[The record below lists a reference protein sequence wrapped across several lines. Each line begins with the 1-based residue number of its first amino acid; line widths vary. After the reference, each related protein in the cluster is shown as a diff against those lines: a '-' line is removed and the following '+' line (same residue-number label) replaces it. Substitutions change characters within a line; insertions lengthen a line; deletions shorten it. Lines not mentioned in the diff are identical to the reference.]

1 MKIISFDIG
10 LRNLAVCVLEGTS
23 RTDMRITAWDVI
35 DVVAEKNGHTR
46 TACFK
51 CAKPAMWVQAGA
63 GTQACSR
70 HRPKSLTMTKA
81 ALTKKTIPELQEMG
95 KTYGFTGKTKK
106 DLVGRIWTEMSK
118 SGWAKFKGNARAPGG
133 GVLDLVNDIVACLDK
148 RADLGWWKDADLAIF
163 ENQLDRRM
171 FAVQAM
177 MHMYFAC
184 RGFRTKGVSAIHK
197 LDNIT
202 TATDAT
208 GTYRG
213 RKKTGIV
220 HCGMLCPAA
229 NLAFFKSHKKQDD
242 LADSFLASVWVLE
255 HPEAFMRD

>member
-1 MKIISFDIG
+1 
-10 LRNLAVCVLEGTS
+10 
-23 RTDMRITAWDVI
+23 MRIVAWDVI

-106 DLVGRIWTEMSK
+106 DLVGRIWTEMTK
-118 SGWAKFKGNARAPGG
+118 SGWSKFKGNARAPGG

-184 RGFRTKGVSAIHK
+184 RGFRTKGVSAVHK

-220 HCGMLCPAA
+220 HCGILCPAA
-229 NLAFFKSHKKQDD
+229 NLAFFKTHKKLDD
-242 LADSFLASVWVLE
+242 LSDSFLQGLYFLE
-255 HPEAFMRD
+255 HPPTF

>member
-1 MKIISFDIG
+1 MKLISFDIG

-51 CAKPAMWVQAGA
+51 CAKPAMWVQAGI

-81 ALTKKTIPELQEMG
+81 ALTKKSIPELQELG
-95 KTYGFTGKTKK
+95 NPYKIEGKTKK
-106 DLVGRIWTEMSK
+106 DLVGRIWTEMNK

-148 RADLGWWKDADLAIF
+148 RSEWWKDAHLVVF

-177 MHMYFAC
+177 LHMYFAC
-184 RGFRTKGVSAIHK
+184 HGFRTKGVSAIHK

-202 TATDAT
+202 TTTDAT

-213 RKKTGIV
+213 RKKTGIT
-220 HCGMLCPAA
+220 HCQALCPSA
-229 NLAFFKSHKKQDD
+229 NQDFFTSHKKKDD
-242 LADSFLASVWVLE
+242 LADSFLQGLYFLE
-255 HPEAFMRD
+255 HPPLLV

>member
-1 MKIISFDIG
+1 
-10 LRNLAVCVLEGTS
+10 
-23 RTDMRITAWDVI
+23 MRIVAWDVI

-148 RADLGWWKDADLAIF
+148 RADWWRDADLAIF

-197 LDNIT
+197 LDNIA

-220 HCGMLCPAA
+220 HCDALCPPA
-229 NLAFFKSHKKQDD
+229 NHEFFKSHKKKDD
-242 LADSFLASVWVLE
+242 LADSFLQGLYFLE
-255 HPEAFMRD
+255 HPPAF

>member
-1 MKIISFDIG
+1 MKLISFDIG
-10 LRNLAVCVLEGTS
+10 LRNLAVCVLDGTS
-23 RTDMRITAWDVI
+23 RTDMRVVAWDVI

-81 ALTKKTIPELQEMG
+81 ALTKKSIPELQELG
-95 KTYGFTGKTKK
+95 NPYKIEGKTKK
-106 DLVGRIWTEMSK
+106 DLVGKIWTEMTK

-148 RADLGWWKDADLAIF
+148 RADWWRDAHLVIF

-177 MHMYFAC
+177 LHMYFAC

-202 TATDAT
+202 TTTDAT
-208 GTYRG
+208 TTYRG

-220 HCGMLCPAA
+220 HCDILCPPS
-229 NLAFFKSHKKQDD
+229 NHEFFKSHKKKDD
-242 LADSFLASVWVLE
+242 LADSFLQGLYFLE
-255 HPEAFMRD
+255 HPPAF

>member
-1 MKIISFDIG
+1 MKLVSFDIG

-35 DVVAEKNGHTR
+35 DVIGEKNGHTR

-51 CAKPAMWVQAGA
+51 CSKPAMWIQSGA

-81 ALTKKTIPELQEMG
+81 ALNKKTILDLKELA
-95 KTYGFTGKTKK
+95 KTYGLPASLKTKK
-106 DLVGRIWTEMSK
+106 DLVPAIWTELNK
-118 SGWAKFKGNARAPGG
+118 SGWSKFKGNARAHGG
-133 GVLDLVNDIVACLDK
+133 GVLDLVGDIIGALNRRSD
-148 RADLGWWKDADLAIF
+148 WWEGTDLAIF

-177 MHMYFAC
+177 LHMYFAC

-197 LDNIT
+197 LDNLT
-202 TATDAT
+202 MTGDAT

-220 HCGMLCPAA
+220 HCEALCPPA
-229 NLAFFKSHKKQDD
+229 NMDFFKSHKKKDD
-242 LADSFLASVWVLE
+242 LADSFLQGLYFLE
-255 HPEAFMRD
+255 HPAAFTS

>member
-1 MKIISFDIG
+1 
-10 LRNLAVCVLEGTS
+10 
-23 RTDMRITAWDVI
+23 MRITAWDVI

-81 ALTKKTIPELQEMG
+81 ALTKKTIPELQVMAE
-95 KTYGFTGKTKK
+95 TYGFTAKTKK

-118 SGWAKFKGNARAPGG
+118 SGWLKFKGNARAPGG
-133 GVLDLVNDIVACLDK
+133 GVLDLVNDIVTCLDK
-148 RADLGWWKDADLAIF
+148 RADWWKDADLAIF

-197 LDNIT
+197 LDNIA

-220 HCGMLCPAA
+220 HCDALCPPA
-229 NLAFFKSHKKQDD
+229 NHEFFKSHKKKDD
-242 LADSFLASVWVLE
+242 LADSFLQGLYFLE
-255 HPEAFMRD
+255 HPPAF

>member
-1 MKIISFDIG
+1 
-10 LRNLAVCVLEGTS
+10 
-23 RTDMRITAWDVI
+23 MRIVAWDVI

-133 GVLDLVNDIVACLDK
+133 GVLDLVNDIVTCLDK
-148 RADLGWWKDADLAIF
+148 RADWWRDADLAIF

-197 LDNIT
+197 LDNIA

-220 HCGMLCPAA
+220 HCDALCPPA
-229 NLAFFKSHKKQDD
+229 NHEFFKSHKKKDD
-242 LADSFLASVWVLE
+242 LADSFLQGLYFLE
-255 HPEAFMRD
+255 HPPAF

>member
-1 MKIISFDIG
+1 MKLVSFDIG
-10 LRNLAVCVLEGTS
+10 IRNLAVCVLEGTS
-23 RTDMRITAWDVI
+23 RTDMRITGWDVI
-35 DVVAEKNGHTR
+35 DVIGEKNGHTR
-46 TACFK
+46 TSCFK

-70 HRPKSLTMTKA
+70 HRPKSLTMTKTV
-81 ALTKKTIPELQEMG
+81 LTKKTIPELQELG
-95 KTYGFTGKTKK
+95 KTYGITGKTKK
-106 DLVGRIWTEMSK
+106 DLVASIWVELTK

-133 GVLDLVNDIVACLDK
+133 GVLDLVGDIVNALDK
-148 RADLGWWKDADLAIF
+148 RAEWWGGSDLIIF

-177 MHMYFAC
+177 LHMYFAC

-202 TATDAT
+202 TTTDAT
-208 GTYRG
+208 TTYRG

-220 HCGMLCPAA
+220 HCELLCPAA
-229 NLAFFKSHKKQDD
+229 NMAFFKSHKKKDD
-242 LADSFLASVWVLE
+242 LSDSFLMAIWVLE
-255 HPEAFMRD
+255 HPTNFMRDS

>member
-1 MKIISFDIG
+1 MKLVSFDVG

-23 RTDMRITAWDVI
+23 RTDMRITGWDVI
-35 DVVAEKNGHTR
+35 DVVGEKNGIAR
-46 TACFK
+46 TACYK

-70 HRPKSLTMTKA
+70 HRPQSLTMTKT
-81 ALTKKTIPELQEMG
+81 ALGKKTLPDLQELG
-95 KTYGFTGKTKK
+95 KTYGLSGKTKK
-106 DLVGRIWTEMSK
+106 DLVASIWTELNK
-118 SGWAKFKGNARAPGG
+118 AGWSKFKGNARAAGG
-133 GVLDLVNDIVACLDK
+133 GVLDLVGDIVTSLD
-148 RADLGWWKDADLAIF
+148 RRAEWWTGADLVIF
-163 ENQLDRRM
+163 ENQMDRRM

-177 MHMYFAC
+177 LHMYFSC

-202 TATDAT
+202 CTTDAT

-220 HCGMLCPAA
+220 HCESLCPAG
-229 NLAFFKSHKKQDD
+229 NLAFFKSHKKKDD
-242 LADSFLASVWVLE
+242 LADSMLQGLYFLE
-255 HPEAFMRD
+255 HPPA

>member
-1 MKIISFDIG
+1 
-10 LRNLAVCVLEGTS
+10 
-23 RTDMRITAWDVI
+23 
-35 DVVAEKNGHTR
+35 
-46 TACFK
+46 
-51 CAKPAMWVQAGA
+51 
-63 GTQACSR
+63 
-70 HRPKSLTMTKA
+70 MTKA
-81 ALTKKTIPELQEMG
+81 ALTKKSIPELQELG
-95 KTYGFTGKTKK
+95 NPYKIEGKTKK
-106 DLVGRIWTEMSK
+106 DLVAKIWTEMNK

-133 GVLDLVNDIVACLDK
+133 GVLDLVNDIVTCLDK
-148 RADLGWWKDADLAIF
+148 RADLGWWKDANLVIF

-220 HCGMLCPAA
+220 HCDALCPPA
-229 NLAFFKSHKKQDD
+229 NHEFFKSHKKKDD
-242 LADSFLASVWVLE
+242 LADSFLQGLYFLE
-255 HPEAFMRD
+255 HPPTF

>member
-1 MKIISFDIG
+1 MKLISFDIG
-10 LRNLAVCVLEGTS
+10 LRNLAVCVLDGTS
-23 RTDMRITAWDVI
+23 RTDMRVVAWDVI

-81 ALTKKTIPELQEMG
+81 ALTKKSIPELQEMG

-148 RADLGWWKDADLAIF
+148 RADWWRDADLAIF

-202 TATDAT
+202 TTTDAT
-208 GTYRG
+208 TTYRG

-220 HCGMLCPAA
+220 HCDILCPPS
-229 NLAFFKSHKKQDD
+229 NHEFFKSHKKKDD
-242 LADSFLASVWVLE
+242 LADSFLQGLYFLE
-255 HPEAFMRD
+255 HPPTF

>member
-1 MKIISFDIG
+1 MKLVSFDVG

-23 RTDMRITAWDVI
+23 RTDMRITGWDVI

-46 TACFK
+46 TSCFK

-70 HRPKSLTMTKA
+70 HRPKSLTMTKTV
-81 ALTKKTIPELQEMG
+81 LTKKTIPELQELG
-95 KTYGFTGKTKK
+95 KTYGLTGKTKK
-106 DLVGRIWTEMSK
+106 DLVASIWIELNK

-133 GVLDLVNDIVACLDK
+133 GVLDLVGDIVNALDK
-148 RADLGWWKDADLAIF
+148 RADWWGGSDLIIF

-177 MHMYFAC
+177 LHMYFAC

-208 GTYRG
+208 TTYRG

-220 HCGMLCPAA
+220 HCEVLCPAA
-229 NLAFFKSHKKQDD
+229 NHAFFKSHKKKDD
-242 LADSFLASVWVLE
+242 LADSFLQGLYFLE
-255 HPEAFMRD
+255 HPPILV

>member
-1 MKIISFDIG
+1 MKLISFDIG

-23 RTDMRITAWDVI
+23 RTDMRIVAWDVI

-81 ALTKKTIPELQEMG
+81 ALTKKTIPELQDMG

-133 GVLDLVNDIVACLDK
+133 GVLDLVNDIVTCLDK
-148 RADLGWWKDADLAIF
+148 RADWWRDADLAIF

-197 LDNIT
+197 LDNIA

-220 HCGMLCPAA
+220 HCDALCPPA
-229 NLAFFKSHKKQDD
+229 NHEFFKSHKKKDD
-242 LADSFLASVWVLE
+242 LADSFLQGLYFLE
-255 HPEAFMRD
+255 HPPAF

>member
-23 RTDMRITAWDVI
+23 RTDMRIVAWDVI

-81 ALTKKTIPELQEMG
+81 ALTKKTIPELQDMG

-133 GVLDLVNDIVACLDK
+133 GVLDLVNDIVTCLDK
-148 RADLGWWKDADLAIF
+148 RADWWRDADLAIF

-197 LDNIT
+197 LDNIA

-220 HCGMLCPAA
+220 HCDALCPPA
-229 NLAFFKSHKKQDD
+229 NHEFFKSHKKKDD
-242 LADSFLASVWVLE
+242 LADSFLQGLYFLE
-255 HPEAFMRD
+255 HPPAF

>member
-1 MKIISFDIG
+1 
-10 LRNLAVCVLEGTS
+10 
-23 RTDMRITAWDVI
+23 
-35 DVVAEKNGHTR
+35 
-46 TACFK
+46 
-51 CAKPAMWVQAGA
+51 
-63 GTQACSR
+63 
-70 HRPKSLTMTKA
+70 MTKA
-81 ALTKKTIPELQEMG
+81 ALTKKTIPELQVMAG
-95 KTYGFTGKTKK
+95 TYGFTGKTKK
-106 DLVGRIWTEMSK
+106 DLVGRIWTEMNK

-133 GVLDLVNDIVACLDK
+133 GVLDLVNDIVTCLDK
-148 RADLGWWKDADLAIF
+148 RADWWKDADLAIF

-197 LDNIT
+197 LDNIA

-220 HCGMLCPAA
+220 HCDVLCPPT
-229 NLAFFKSHKKQDD
+229 NHEFFKSHKKKDD
-242 LADSFLASVWVLE
+242 LADSFLQGLYFLE
-255 HPEAFMRD
+255 HPPTF

>member
-1 MKIISFDIG
+1 MKLISFDIG

-23 RTDMRITAWDVI
+23 RTDMRIVAWDVI

-51 CAKPAMWVQAGA
+51 CAKPAMWVQAGV

-81 ALTKKTIPELQEMG
+81 ALTKKSIPELQELG
-95 KTYGFTGKTKK
+95 NPYKIEGKTKK
-106 DLVGRIWTEMSK
+106 DLVGRIWTEMNK

-148 RADLGWWKDADLAIF
+148 RADWWRDADLAIF

-177 MHMYFAC
+177 LHMYFAC

-197 LDNIT
+197 LDNIA

-220 HCGMLCPAA
+220 HCDALCPSA
-229 NLAFFKSHKKQDD
+229 NHEFFKSHKKKDD
-242 LADSFLASVWVLE
+242 LADSFLQGLYFLE
-255 HPEAFMRD
+255 HPPTF